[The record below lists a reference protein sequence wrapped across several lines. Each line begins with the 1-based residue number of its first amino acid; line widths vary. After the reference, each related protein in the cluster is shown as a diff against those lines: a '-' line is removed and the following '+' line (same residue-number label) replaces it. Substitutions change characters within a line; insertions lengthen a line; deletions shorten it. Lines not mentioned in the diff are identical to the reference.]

1 MKKGV
6 QSMDLALQGL
16 RLEVMSSDQACL
28 LVHCPDNDYVPL
40 CACVCVW
47 QCTSRSILFCTLLLE
62 FCDISKECYALMC
75 IFNNVM

>member
-40 CACVCVW
+40 CACMRVCVAVHFKKHLVLHLAA
-47 QCTSRSILFCTLLLE
+47 RFL
-62 FCDISKECYALMC
+62 
-75 IFNNVM
+75 

>member
-28 LVHCPDNDYVPL
+28 LVHCPDNDYVL
-40 CACVCVW
+40 LCVCV
-47 QCTSRSILFCTLLLE
+47 CVCG
-62 FCDISKECYALMC
+62 YALQEASC
-75 IFNNVM
+75 FAPCC